1 MRFGWMAGVA
11 TGLALPFVGYVAL
24 IVFEDID
31 DIIGDARAL
40 LYRLFR
46 RYGYERLVAQRRAIR
61 DEIITVARE
70 LGY

>member
-1 MRFGWMAGVA
+1 RFGWMAGLA
-11 TGLALPFVGYVAL
+11 TGLALPFLGYIAL

-31 DIIGDARAL
+31 RIIGDLRAL
-40 LYRLFR
+40 GYRLFR

-61 DEIITVARE
+61 DEIATVARE